1 MYEIKFAKRSFLLM
15 GSSVFK
21 MITQL
26 VIIFLYA
33 RNLSFE
39 DYGLYQSVWLY
50 INVASIISLFGLP
63 ALILS
68 SPATAITGWIKENKK
83 YFLFFFGLLNFIPLV
98 YILLAVTEYNF
109 TTRVLLIILTA
120 VQNIAILIETAAIK
134 KEKEKLVLTTNL
146 IFTAGYIL
154 CHLIILYANYSLQLL
169 LAALIFIFIIKAAL
183 QYYFTRDV
191 TTDKSTILPKQLN
204 RQWLYLGL
212 NDVAGVIFKWLD
224 KWVILYFI
232 SVTQFAIYFN
242 GSYEIPVFG
251 LMLSAAG
258 SVMLVEMSRQNTA
271 IAEKAKTLFKSSSL
285 LLSSI
290 VFPSFCFLFFYHS
303 EFFTVIF
310 SAKYAAAIPV
320 FLISIF
326 ILPVRITNYTA
337 VLQVYNRTDLI
348 LKGAV
353 LDLIVAIVLM
363 IILYPLLQ
371 LKGLALSFVLSTYIQ
386 AGYYLWHTGK
396 LIDKKINYFFPFKN
410 LIFIMSVSILVTGIG
425 YFISRNFSTAVNL
438 SSGIIVCLF
447 VILTLLYNF
456 YRTNKKEVTF
466 KTADQN

>member
-1 MYEIKFAKRSFLLM
+1 M

-21 MITQL
+21 MFTQL
-26 VIIFLYA
+26 AIIFLYA
-33 RNLSFE
+33 RNLSVV

-50 INVASIISLFGLP
+50 INIASVISLFGLP

-68 SPATAITGWIKENKK
+68 SPANAIAGWIKENKK
-83 YFLFFFGLLNFIPLV
+83 YFLFFFGMLNFIPLA

-109 TTRVLLIILTA
+109 TTRVLLITLTV
-120 VQNIAILIETAAIK
+120 VQNIAVLIETAAIK
-134 KEKEKLVLTTNL
+134 KEKEKLVLITNL

-191 TTDKSTILPKQLN
+191 ATDKSTILLKQLN

-232 SVTQFAIYFN
+232 SVAQFAVYFN

-271 IAEKAKTLFKSSSL
+271 IAEKAKTLFKSSSV

-290 VFPSFCFLFFYHS
+290 VFPSFCFLFFYHI
-303 EFFTVIF
+303 EFFTFIF
-310 SAKYAAAIPV
+310 STKYAAAIPV

-326 ILPVRITNYTA
+326 ILPVRITNYTT
-337 VLQVYNRTDLI
+337 VLQVYNRNDLI

-363 IILYPLLQ
+363 LILYPLLQ
-371 LKGLALSFVLSTYIQ
+371 LKGLAAAFVLSTYIQ

-396 LIDKKINYFFPFKN
+396 LIDKKISYFFPFRN

-425 YFISRNFSTAVNL
+425 YFISRNFSTVVNL
-438 SSGIIVCLF
+438 SSGIILCILVIF
-447 VILTLLYNF
+447 VLLYN
-456 YRTNKKEVTF
+456 YHRTNKKDVSF
-466 KTADQN
+466 KTAGQN